1 MHRCQKALVLGVI
14 GVFVLGNSPRAQA
27 QAQPPAQT
35 VANPQGQ
42 GTGQSSGRG
51 QGPAKMSAKP
61 AMVKQTPL
69 EVPKLKF
76 EKYKLDNGLEVILS
90 EDHRLPMV
98 AVNLWYHVGPA
109 NEVPG
114 RTGFAHLFEHMM
126 FEGSRHVPGSSHFH
140 YLEGAGASDING
152 TTDFDRT
159 NYFETLPSNQLEL
172 ALWLES
178 DRMGYLPDK
187 LDQANLS
194 NQQDVVRNERRQSV
208 ENSPYGIVEE
218 GLFHKLFPKEHP
230 YYAEVIGSHQD
241 IQSAKLEDVR
251 NFFKLYYAPN
261 NASLAIVGDF
271 EPEKARELVE
281 KYFGPLKRGE
291 DVPKIKVH
299 TPPITSERRV
309 VIQDNVQLPRVYIGW
324 ITSPIFKP
332 GDAEADLAATILGGG
347 KSSRL
352 YKKLVYEKQIAQ
364 DVSVAQQSLIL
375 GSVFELQVTAKSGVK
390 PEDLEKAIDA
400 ELDAF
405 RKNGP
410 TAAELER
417 ARNVIETRIVAGLE
431 TLGGFGGVA
440 DRLNEYNH
448 YLGTP
453 DFLAADIGRY
463 ESASVESIQAFAQGQ
478 LNASQSAVVY
488 GVPGKQ
494 DLGAEVPSSKPEQKD
509 PSKNNGEPVNVDAAW
524 RNEAPKPG
532 PAGAL
537 HLPGP
542 EKFKLS
548 NGLTVLY
555 NERPGLPLVAANLV
569 LRAGSGVN
577 PVDRP
582 GLASMT
588 ARMLQQGTA
597 TRNALQIADRAAELG
612 ATLNSGAGTDTTSVT
627 TRALSRSFPEA
638 LELLADV
645 ALHPTFP
652 QSEIERV
659 RNERLTAIVQEKDD
673 PFTVAFRVLAAALYG
688 PHNTYGVPDSGTT
701 ESIKAITRE
710 DMLHFWQKNYFPD
723 DAALVVTG
731 NIKLAALKP
740 LLEKD
745 FGAWKP
751 GKSAPAALGMPE
763 TTDAKLIFV
772 DRPGAPQT
780 TLAAFSMGLARSTP
794 DYAPVEVMN
803 TDLGGLFSSRI
814 NMNLREEHGYT
825 YGAQSFFVYH
835 RAPGP
840 FVAGGDIR
848 TDVTAPAT
856 TELLR
861 ELKRMRDT
869 QMTAEELHLAKDSIA
884 RSLPGRF
891 ERGTDAAA
899 SFAELFTFDLPLDY
913 YSTLPD
919 RINAVTA
926 EQAQAVAQKYILP
939 EKMIVLAIGDRAKIE
954 EDMKKLNLGKVEIR
968 DTDGKVVQ

>member
-1 MHRCQKALVLGVI
+1 MRHLHKNAVSFSLLTLLTFAI
-14 GVFVLGNSPRAQA
+14 SS
-27 QAQPPAQT
+27 PAQT
-35 VANPQGQ
+35 PS
-42 GTGQSSGRG
+42 TP
-51 QGPAKMSAKP
+51 PAKAPAKAPAQTAAKPPAAKP
-61 AMVKQTPL
+61 ATL
-69 EVPKLKF
+69 EVPQLKF
-76 EKYKLDNGLEVILS
+76 EKYKLENGLEVILS
-90 EDHRLPMV
+90 EDHRLPLV

-109 NEVPG
+109 NELPG

-140 YLEGAGASDING
+140 FLEGAGASDING

-208 ENSPYGIVEE
+208 ENAPYGVVEE
-218 GLFHKLFPKEHP
+218 GLFHQLFPKEHP
-230 YYAEVIGSHQD
+230 YYGEVIGSHLD

-271 EPEKARELVE
+271 NPEKAKELVE

-291 DVPKIKVH
+291 EVPKIKVQ
-299 TPPITSERRV
+299 TPPITSERHAV
-309 VIQDNVQLPRVYIGW
+309 FQDSVQLPRVYMGW
-324 ITSPIFKP
+324 LTSPIFKP
-332 GDAEADLAATILGGG
+332 GDAEADLSATILGGG
-347 KSSRL
+347 KSSRF

-364 DVSVAQQSLIL
+364 DVAVNQQSLIL
-375 GSVFELQVTAKSGVK
+375 GSVFEVQVTAKAGVK
-390 PEDLEKAIDA
+390 PEDLEKAVSEEMDK
-400 ELDAF
+400 F
-405 RKNGP
+405 RKEGP
-410 TAAELER
+410 TAAELAR
-417 ARNVIETRIVAGLE
+417 ARNVIESRIIAGLE

-440 DRLNEYNH
+440 DRLNSYNH

-453 DFLAADIGRY
+453 DFLSADIARY
-463 ESASVESIQAFAQGQ
+463 ENASKESIQAFAQGQ
-478 LNASQSAVVY
+478 LNGNQSAVVY
-488 GVPGKQ
+488 GLPGKQ
-494 DLGAEVPSSKPEQKD
+494 DLGAEVATPKAPEKD
-509 PSKNNGEPVNVDAAW
+509 PSKNNGEPVNADVAW
-524 RNEAPKPG
+524 RAEAPKPG

-537 HLPGP
+537 HLPVP
-542 EKFKLS
+542 EKFKLA

-555 NERPGLPLVAANLV
+555 SERQGLPLVAANLV
-569 LRAGSGVN
+569 LHAGSGVN

-582 GLASMT
+582 GLSGMT

-597 TRNALQIADRAAELG
+597 TRSALQIADRAADLG
-612 ATLNSGAGTDTTSVT
+612 ATLNSGSGVDTTGIS
-627 TRALSRSFPEA
+627 TRSLSRSFPEA

-645 ALHPTFP
+645 ALHPSFP

-659 RNERLTAIVQEKDD
+659 RSEWLTSIMQEKDD
-673 PFTVAFRVLAAALYG
+673 PFTLAFRILDAALYG
-688 PHNTYGVPDSGTT
+688 PRHTYGYPDSGTT
-701 ESIKAITRE
+701 ESVKAISRDDLE
-710 DMLHFWQKNYFPD
+710 RFWKQNYFPD

-740 LLEKD
+740 LLEKY
-745 FGAWKP
+745 FGAWKAGRP
-751 GKSAPAALGMPE
+751 TPAALGTPE
-763 TTDAKLIFV
+763 TTDAKLILV

-780 TLAAFSMGLARSTP
+780 TLVCFSMGLARSTS

-814 NMNLREEHGYT
+814 NMNLRETHGYT
-825 YGAQSFFVYH
+825 YGAFSFFAYH

-840 FVAGGDIR
+840 FIAASDVR

-856 TELLR
+856 TEMFNELR
-861 ELKRMRDT
+861 RMRET
-869 QMTAEELHLAKDSIA
+869 QMTPAEILLSKDSIA

-891 ERGTDAAA
+891 ERGTSAAA
-899 SFAELFTFDLPLDY
+899 TFAELFTYDLPLDY
-913 YSTLPD
+913 FSTLPG

-939 EKMIVLAIGDRAKIE
+939 DKMIVLALGDRAKIE
-954 EDMKKLNLGKVEIR
+954 ADMKKLNLGKVEVR
-968 DTDGKVVQ
+968 DTDGKVVH

>member
-1 MHRCQKALVLGVI
+1 MRHFYKIAHAFGWTTFLLFAIAAGGQT
-14 GVFVLGNSPRAQA
+14 
-27 QAQPPAQT
+27 PPT
-35 VANPQGQ
+35 KV
-42 GTGQSSGRG
+42 
-51 QGPAKMSAKP
+51 PAKTSGQAPAKP
-61 AMVKQTPL
+61 AAAKTATL
-69 EVPKLKF
+69 AVPQLKF

-109 NEVPG
+109 NELPG

-140 YLEGAGASDING
+140 FLEAAGASDING

-208 ENSPYGIVEE
+208 ENAPYGVVEE
-218 GLFHKLFPKEHP
+218 GLFHQLFPKEHP
-230 YYAEVIGSHQD
+230 YYGEVIGSHLD

-271 EPEKARELVE
+271 DPEKARELVQ

-291 DVPKIKVH
+291 EVPKIQAR
-299 TPPITSERRV
+299 TPPIAAQRRIV
-309 VIQDNVQLPRVYIGW
+309 VQDNVQLPRVYMGW
-324 ITSPIFKP
+324 LTSPIFKP
-332 GDAEADLAATILGGG
+332 GDAEADLTAAILGGG

-364 DVSVAQQSLIL
+364 DVSANQQSLIL
-375 GSVFELQVTAKSGVK
+375 GSVFEVQVTAKAGVK
-390 PEDLEKAIDA
+390 PEDLEKAINT

-405 RKNGP
+405 RKDGP
-410 TAAELER
+410 SAAELTR
-417 ARNVIETRIVAGLE
+417 ARNVIESRIIAGLE

-440 DRLNEYNH
+440 DRLNSYNH

-453 DFLAADIGRY
+453 DFLAADIARY
-463 ESASVESIQAFAQGQ
+463 ENATVESIEAFAQGQ
-478 LNASQSAVVY
+478 LNEKQSAVVY

-494 DLGAEVPSSKPEQKD
+494 DLGPEVATPKAPEKD
-509 PSKNNGEPVNVDAAW
+509 PSKNNGEPVNADAEW
-524 RNEAPKPG
+524 RKDAPK
-532 PAGAL
+532 AGAASAL
-537 HLPGP
+537 HLPVP

-555 NERPGLPLVAANLV
+555 SERPGLPLVAANLV
-569 LRAGSGVN
+569 LHAGSGVN
-577 PVDRP
+577 PADRP

-597 TRNALQIADRAAELG
+597 TRSALQIADRAADLG
-612 ATLNSGAGTDTTSVT
+612 ATLNSGAGRDTTGIS
-627 TRALSRSFPEA
+627 TRSLSRNFADA

-645 ALHPTFP
+645 ALHPSFP

-659 RNERLTAIVQEKDD
+659 RSERLTAIVQEKDE
-673 PFTVAFRVLAAALYG
+673 PFSLAGRVLDAALYG
-688 PHNTYGVPDSGTT
+688 PKHAYGYPDSGTT
-701 ESIKAITRE
+701 ESVKGISRDDLE
-710 DMLHFWQKNYFPD
+710 HFWKQNYFPD

-731 NIKLAALKP
+731 NIKLAVLKP
-740 LLEKD
+740 LLEKH

-751 GKSAPAALGMPE
+751 GRPALAAMGSPE
-763 TTDAKLIFV
+763 TTDAKVILV

-780 TLAAFSMGLARSTP
+780 TLVCFSMGLARSTP
-794 DYAPVEVMN
+794 DYVQVEVMN

-814 NMNLREEHGYT
+814 NMNLREAHGYT
-825 YGAQSFFVYH
+825 YGAGSVFNYH

-840 FVAGGDIR
+840 FIVYSDVR
-848 TDVTAPAT
+848 TDVTAPAS
-856 TELLR
+856 TEMFNELR
-861 ELKRMRDT
+861 RMRDT
-869 QMTAEELHLAKDSIA
+869 QLTTEEMALSKDSIA

-891 ERGTDAAA
+891 ERGTEAAA
-899 SFAELFTFDLPLDY
+899 SFADLFTYDLPLDY
-913 YSTLPD
+913 YSKLPE
-919 RINAVTA
+919 RINAVTI
-926 EQAQAVAQKYILP
+926 EQVQAVAQKYIHP
-939 EKMIVLAIGDRAKIE
+939 EKMIVLAVGDRAKIE

-968 DTDGKVVQ
+968 DTDGKVAH

>member
-1 MHRCQKALVLGVI
+1 MRELRNRILTLGVLGSFFLAI
-14 GVFVLGNSPRAQA
+14 GAK
-27 QAQPPAQT
+27 AQT
-35 VANPQGQ
+35 PTAPKE
-42 GTGQSSGRG
+42 
-51 QGPAKMSAKP
+51 PAKAGAQTTAKP
-61 AMVKQTPL
+61 AAVKPL
-69 EVPKLKF
+69 EVPQLKF

-90 EDHRLPMV
+90 EDHRLPLV

-109 NEVPG
+109 NELPG

-208 ENSPYGIVEE
+208 ENAPYGIVEE
-218 GLFHKLFPKEHP
+218 GLFHQLFPKKHP
-230 YYAEVIGSHQD
+230 YYGEVIGSHED

-271 EPEKARELVE
+271 DPEKTRDLVE

-291 DVPKIKVH
+291 DVPKIKVL
-299 TPPITSERRV
+299 TPPITSERRA
-309 VIQDNVQLPRVYIGW
+309 VIQDNVQLPRVYMGW
-324 ITSPIFKP
+324 LTSPIFKP
-332 GDAEADLAATILGGG
+332 GDAEADLASTILGGG

-364 DVSVAQQSLIL
+364 DVAVMQQSLIL
-375 GSVFELQVTAKSGVK
+375 GSVFEVQVTAKAGIK
-390 PEDLEKAIDA
+390 PEELEKVVKA
-400 ELDAF
+400 EMDEF

-410 TAAELER
+410 TAAELAR
-417 ARNVIETRIVAGLE
+417 ARNVLESRIIAGLE

-440 DRLNEYNH
+440 DRLNSYNH

-463 ESASVESIQAFAQGQ
+463 ENATPEAIRAFAQGQ
-478 LNASQSAVVY
+478 LNESQCAVVY

-494 DLGAEVPSSKPEQKD
+494 DLGAEVATPKAPEKD
-509 PSKNNGEPVNVDAAW
+509 PSKNNGEPLNADAEW
-524 RNEAPKPG
+524 RNDAPKPG
-532 PAGAL
+532 SASPL
-537 HLPGP
+537 HLPVP
-542 EKFKLS
+542 QKFKLA

-555 NERPGLPLVAANLV
+555 TERPGLPLVAADLV
-569 LRAGSGVN
+569 LLGGTSAN
-577 PVDRP
+577 PVDHP
-582 GLASMT
+582 GLAGMT
-588 ARMLQQGTA
+588 ARMLEQGTT
-597 TRNALQIADRAAELG
+597 TRSALQIADRAADLG
-612 ATLNSGAGTDTTSVT
+612 ATLNAGVGTDTTGVS
-627 TRALSRSFPEA
+627 TRALSRSFPDA

-652 QSEIERV
+652 KAEIERV
-659 RNERLTAIVQEKDD
+659 RSERLTGIMQEKDE
-673 PFTVAFRVLAAALYG
+673 PFALASRVLEASLFGPKSAYG
-688 PHNTYGVPDSGTT
+688 FPSSGTP
-701 ESIKAITRE
+701 ESLKAITRE
-710 DMLHFWQKNYFPD
+710 DIEGYWKKNYFPESS
-723 DAALVVTG
+723 ALVVAG
-731 NIKLAALKP
+731 NIKLPVLKV
-740 LLEKD
+740 LVEKQ

-751 GKSAPAALGMPE
+751 GKSANAAQGTTQ
-763 TTDAKLIFV
+763 TTDAKLILV

-780 TLAAFSMGLARSTP
+780 TLVAFSMGLPRSTP
-794 DYAPVEVMN
+794 DYSAVEVMN

-814 NMNLREEHGYT
+814 NMNLREAHGYT
-825 YGAQSFFVYH
+825 YGAFSSFDYH
-835 RAPGP
+835 REPGP
-840 FVAGGDIR
+840 FFAGADIR
-848 TDVTAPAT
+848 TDATAPAT
-856 TELLR
+856 TELFN
-861 ELKRMRDT
+861 ELKRIRDT
-869 QMTAEELHLAKDSIA
+869 KLTPEEMALAKDSIA

-891 ERGTDAAA
+891 ERGTSAAA
-899 SFAELFTFDLPLDY
+899 TFAELFTYDLPLDY
-913 YSTLPD
+913 YSKLPD
-919 RINAVTA
+919 SINAVTA
-926 EQAQAVAQKYILP
+926 EQAQAAAQKYILP
-939 EKMIVLAIGDRAKIE
+939 DKMIVLAVGDRAKME
-954 EDMKKLNLGKVEIR
+954 ADMRKLNLGKVEIR